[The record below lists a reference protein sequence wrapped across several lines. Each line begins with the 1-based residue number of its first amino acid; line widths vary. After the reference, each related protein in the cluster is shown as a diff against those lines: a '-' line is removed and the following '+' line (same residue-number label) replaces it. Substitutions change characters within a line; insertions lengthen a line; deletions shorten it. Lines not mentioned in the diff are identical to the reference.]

1 MVWNVLPYSL
11 PSVYGIGGVSL
22 EVVLHLV
29 YFYYLVRLRPK
40 ALITC
45 LALNLALSNMD
56 FNQVPSIQFTLP
68 LKPSIKSPDYL
79 AEEWVSWWLEGG
91 GYIGQVESRR
101 PPKGGPWNITYLE
114 LRGFSISKTLGLSGH
129 RAESWPVKGV
139 ILAPIFPSRSWMMV
153 IGSCT
158 WWELFTPTQLY
169 IAQGNSH
176 TGHIAGVAWE
186 TFLEHFERNLSLC
199 ISDQFYLESDKVI

>member
-1 MVWNVLPYSL
+1 MGLQCPQPSL
-11 PSVYGIGGVSL
+11 LSGLIYY
-22 EVVLHLV
+22 LV

-45 LALNLALSNMD
+45 LALNLALSNMV
-56 FNQVPSIQFTLP
+56 FKQAPSTYIQFTLP

-79 AEEWVSWWLEGG
+79 AEEWVSCWLEGG
-91 GYIGQVESRR
+91 GYIGQEERGR

-129 RAESWPVKGV
+129 GAESWPVKGV
-139 ILAPIFPSRSWMMV
+139 ILAPIFPSGSWMMV

-158 WWELFTPTQLY
+158 WWELFTPRHPTLNCPGQL
-169 IAQGNSH
+169 SH
-176 TGHIAGVAWE
+176 RAHCRCSMGE
-186 TFLEHFERNLSLC
+186 TFLDHFERIVSLC
-199 ISDQFYLESDKVI
+199 ISDQFYLESDKDI